1 MSLHTSTLLLRSS
14 CYASI
19 TGTSVLR
26 VRGVPPRPP
35 SYDGSLVVFDSPEGA
50 SIKERLKGFGTL
62 KGGVEKTPW
71 GHTAKFVEHAHA
83 QRAVDE
89 LSSAKPPWGIALLYN
104 DRAYDGVGGRGWCI
118 FEGGVA

>member
-50 SIKERLKGFGTL
+50 SIKERLKGEKDTL
-62 KGGVEKTPW
+62 GIYLSGRWILMFSASRK
-71 GHTAKFVEHAHA
+71 
-83 QRAVDE
+83 E
-89 LSSAKPPWGIALLYN
+89 L
-104 DRAYDGVGGRGWCI
+104 
-118 FEGGVA
+118 E